1 MSTPMPLLLE
11 CVVETVA
18 AARAAEH
25 AGAARLELCSRLADG
40 GVTPPAGLVTAV
52 LERVSIPVFVM
63 VRPRPG
69 DFVYSEAEM
78 ADALHDVAAVRMRG
92 AHGIVLGVL
101 QRDAR
106 VDVDRT
112 RSLIDRAAGLPVT
125 FHRAFD
131 AAPDLGAALEDI
143 IAAGARRVLTSGG
156 AATALD
162 GVDRLAAL
170 VRKAQGRVT
179 VLAGGG
185 VRAHNVQTIL
195 ERSGVSEVHARFE
208 DEPST
213 RALADL
219 L

>member
-1 MSTPMPLLLE
+1 MRALLE
-11 CVVETVA
+11 SVVETVG

-25 AGAARLELCSRLADG
+25 AGARRLELCVRLEDG

-63 VRPRPG
+63 IRPRAG

-78 ADALHDVAAVRMRG
+78 SEAVQQAIAARQRG
-92 AHGIVLGVL
+92 AHGLVLGVL
-101 QRDAR
+101 HADGRI
-106 VDVDRT
+106 DVDRT
-112 RSLIDRAAGLPVT
+112 RRLVERAEGLPVT

-131 AAPDLGAALEDI
+131 AVPDQHAALEDA
-143 IAAGARRVLTSGG
+143 IAAGAARVLTSGAAPTAFDG
-156 AATALD
+156 A
-162 GVDRLAAL
+162 DRLAAL
-170 VRKAQGRVT
+170 VQQGGARIT

-185 VRAHNVQTIL
+185 IRAHNAQAIVA
-195 ERSGVSEVHARFE
+195 RSGVREVHARFE
-208 DEPST
+208 DEAAT